1 MSSLFASVALFKRN
15 NGVAFKSPRK
25 ETGETVTQARKTA
38 ARFWNGNITTPDVL
52 TKIIVV
58 HTIGPLTVISERPA
72 NGRRD
77 QAWVEYRRYHRDA
90 AKLPHVAA
98 CLAELG
104 VDIDEEPPAMP
115 ETLEINGVIYRR
127 EI

>member
-1 MSSLFASVALFKRN
+1 MPLFASVALIKRKDGIVFK
-15 NGVAFKSPRK
+15 APRK
-25 ETGETVTQARKTA
+25 EPSDTATQARKSA
-38 ARFWNGNITTPDVL
+38 ARFWNGNVAAPDVL

-58 HTIGPLTVISERPA
+58 NAVGPTTIISERPA

-77 QAWVEYRRYHRDA
+77 QPWVEYRRQHRDA
-90 AKLPHVAA
+90 AKQSHVAA
-98 CLAELG
+98 CLNELG
-104 VDIDEEPPAMP
+104 IDVNAAPPAMP